1 MHAEV
6 DLNGIVR
13 SGLVVSI
20 SINVEPNALIVL
32 GDVNYLRA
40 SLKSFPWPSR
50 VLSCVA
56 VSFYPGPILSYPAS
70 GIRPL
75 HSSLRSAFVQL
86 SRFPPSLC
94 FSLPG
99 KRVARNAL
107 VMSLSVGW

>member
-20 SINVEPNALIVL
+20 SINVESNALIVL
-32 GDVNYLRA
+32 RDVNYLRV

-56 VSFYPGPILSYPAS
+56 LPFYPGPILSHPAS
-70 GIRPL
+70 DIRPVTL
-75 HSSLRSAFVQL
+75 FSSQRHRSALELSSIFVL
-86 SRFPPSLC
+86 
-94 FSLPG
+94 
-99 KRVARNAL
+99 
-107 VMSLSVGW
+107 